1 MSLPG
6 LVVVLGSPNDD
17 TGRICEMGQGRIAL
31 GLALYRERK
40 AEGWKLLLTGGFG
53 AHFNTTPL
61 PHAHYA
67 RALML
72 ESGVPPDDVVELAES
87 RNTVDDA
94 LAARPIVE
102 RHGVP
107 QLLVVSSDF
116 HLARVEFIF
125 RRVFPD
131 RALAFAGA
139 PYLASRPPEEQARL
153 EAHEARELANLRA
166 RGESIVGG
174 ALHLDAWRKS
184 AGPAGVRDNGTPP
197 DRTD

>member
-6 LVVVLGSPNDD
+6 LVLVLGSPNDEA
-17 TGRICEMGQGRIAL
+17 GLICAMGQGRIAL
-31 GLALYRERK
+31 GLALYRER
-40 AEGWKLLLTGGFG
+40 AAAGWKLLLTGGYG
-53 AHFNTTPL
+53 AHFNTTAL

-72 ESGVPPDDVVELAES
+72 ENGVPPDDVVELAES

-102 RHGVP
+102 RHGAP
-107 QLLVVSSDF
+107 KLLVVSSDF
-116 HLARVEFIF
+116 HLPRVEFVF

-131 RALAFAGA
+131 RTLAFAGA
-139 PYLASRPPEEQARL
+139 PYLATRPPDEQARL
-153 EAHEARELANLRA
+153 QAHEERELANLRA

-174 ALHLDAWRKS
+174 ALHVDAWRK
-184 AGPAGVRDNGTPP
+184 G
-197 DRTD
+197 